1 MLSHKLWM
9 REKRNLVLQPYSAD
23 PHSSLCC
30 FLTSSGALLS
40 AALSWERS
48 RGRCLQWILL
58 KRLWFFEDFFS
69 ACLLKDGF
77 FVPLT
82 SGESYCAENLSRG
95 KLTRAEWSPVEGRLG
110 SEWVLGDTEWVQE
123 LKKRHLWKK
132 DSILQIHLW
141 FLTKPHSYHSCS
153 LKQSH
158 AMWSHLSAAFL
169 YF

>member
-1 MLSHKLWM
+1 MQWV
-9 REKRNLVLQPYSAD
+9 LV
-23 PHSSLCC
+23 
-30 FLTSSGALLS
+30 
-40 AALSWERS
+40 
-48 RGRCLQWILL
+48 

-95 KLTRAEWSPVEGRLG
+95 KLLEQNEALWKGDLAV
-110 SEWVLGDTEWVQE
+110 SEFLEIQSGLQE